1 MVRGRLAR
9 SAAFKKEKTMN
20 KTLNNIFKGD
30 KVIWMVF
37 FFLCI
42 ISVLEVFSASSELT
56 YKGGNYWAPVMKHVG
71 VLIMGIVCMVVTLN
85 VQCKYFKILTPFLL
99 LLSLGTLLWMA
110 VAGQSTN
117 GAARWISLFGLQ
129 FQPSEI
135 AKGTMVLATAQI
147 LSAMQTDKGAD
158 DHAFKYIMLVCV
170 VIVPLIML
178 ENLSTAVLLCAVI
191 FMMMVIGRVS
201 WKYLGRLL
209 GGVMLLLVFVVA
221 MVMIVGNDTS
231 KENTAT
237 NLTEQVKA
245 QPDGKDEGVL
255 AKVFHRADTWK
266 SRIDKFIG
274 GKDLT
279 PQEVDL
285 DKDAQTAHAN
295 IAIASSNIIGK
306 GPGNS
311 VERDFLSQAFSD
323 FIYAII
329 IEEMGLFGAVFV
341 ALMYIILLFRTG
353 RIANRCENNFPAFLA
368 MGLALLLVTQALFNM
383 CVAVGIVPVTGQ
395 PLPLVSKGGTSTIIN
410 CIYIGAILSVS
421 RSAKKKKETETATPV
436 FGKVALA

>member
-1 MVRGRLAR
+1 
-9 SAAFKKEKTMN
+9 MN

-71 VLIMGIVCMVVTLN
+71 VLIMGIACMLVTLN
-85 VQCKYFKILTPFLL
+85 VPCKYFKILTPFLL
-99 LLSLGTLLWMA
+99 LISLGTLLW
-110 VAGQSTN
+110 VVIAGQSTN
-117 GAARWISLFGLQ
+117 GASRWISLFSLQ

-158 DHAFKYIMLVCV
+158 DHAFKYIMLVCL
-170 VIVPLIML
+170 VIIPLIML

-209 GGVMLLLVFVVA
+209 GGVMLLIVFAVA
-221 MVMIVGNDTS
+221 MVMIVGHDTS
-231 KENTAT
+231 EENTAT
-237 NLTEQVKA
+237 NLTEEARPQQK
-245 QPDGKDEGVL
+245 KEEEGSL
-255 AKVFHRADTWK
+255 AKIFHRADTWK
-266 SRIDKFIG
+266 SRIDKFIS
-274 GKDLT
+274 GKDLK
-279 PQEVDL
+279 PEEVDL

-329 IEEMGLFGAVFV
+329 IEELGIFGAIFV

-395 PLPLVSKGGTSTIIN
+395 PLPLISKGGTSTIIN
-410 CIYIGAILSVS
+410 CTYISVILSVS
-421 RSAKKKKETETATPV
+421 RSAKKKPGTEVATPMM
-436 FGKVALA
+436 GKTAMA